1 VPANIARKAD
11 GSAMFVNALVKPEDR
26 SAWWDGEGKYNVRG
40 AQTPAQALKRAG
52 SFIVEKRPILVSI
65 GGKHVPVAEYAA
77 TVRSDTK
84 AVLGIV
90 NAGYP
95 IEQNAA
101 VMDFA
106 FALIGEGKGRRKKPR
121 VLTLGALGT
130 GSRWFT
136 TIALDQ
142 IDLAIKRDESKHEAN
157 LVIAWGHDGLTA
169 IRASLWDLR
178 IVCQNTDNA
187 AAAYGDRTG
196 NIIRIVHAGDMASKV
211 AEAQRVLGFAE
222 REIKR
227 HVALMNALV
236 EVPIA
241 SPAKFLAKFGEILIP
256 IPPEMER
263 TAGREEARAAIAN
276 IALHSKTLAGVP
288 MSAYRVYSAVT
299 EYADHYRP
307 VRVKDANLLADR
319 RASLSLSGA
328 AADLKSDAL
337 TILRKAFLE
346 KNATGILVPAGSA
359 N

>member
-1 VPANIARKAD
+1 MPANIARKAD
-11 GSAMFVNALVKPEDR
+11 GSAMFVNALTKPEDR

-52 SFIVEKRPILVSI
+52 SFLVEKRPILVAI
-65 GGKHVPVAEYAA
+65 GGRHVPVAEYVA
-77 TVRSDTK
+77 TVRADTK

-95 IEQNAA
+95 VQQNGE

-106 FALIGEGKGRRKKPR
+106 FALIGEGKGRKKKPR
-121 VLTLGALGT
+121 VLSLGALGT
-130 GSRWFT
+130 GAKWFT

-169 IRASLWDLR
+169 IRCSLWDNR
-178 IVCQNTDNA
+178 VVCQNTDNA

-196 NIIRIVHAGDMASKV
+196 NIIRIVHAGDMAAKI

-222 REIKR
+222 REIKK

-236 EVPIA
+236 DIPIT
-241 SPAKFLAKFGEILIP
+241 SPAKFLARFGEVLIP
-256 IPPEMER
+256 IPQEMER
-263 TAGREEARAAIAN
+263 TAGREEARSVIAD
-276 IALHSKTLAGVP
+276 IALHSKTLTGVP
-288 MSAYRVYSAVT
+288 MSAYRVYQAVT

-307 VRVKDANLLADR
+307 VRTKDAALVADR
-319 RASLSLSGA
+319 RASLAMGA
-328 AADLKSDAL
+328 AGDLKSDAL
-337 TILRKAFLE
+337 QILRRAFLE
-346 KNATGILVPAGSA
+346 KDATGILVPVLAA
-359 N
+359 R